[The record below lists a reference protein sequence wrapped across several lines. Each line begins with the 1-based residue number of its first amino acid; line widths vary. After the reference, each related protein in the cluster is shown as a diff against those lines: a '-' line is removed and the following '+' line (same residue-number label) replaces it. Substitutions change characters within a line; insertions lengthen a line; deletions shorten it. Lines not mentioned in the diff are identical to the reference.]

1 MNRPDRSRASRS
13 RSARLASALTLVLG
27 VPAAGGMAQAEAM
40 QPSPTRTSS
49 PTGSDWKIAST
60 QYNEIRPATK

>member
-13 RSARLASALTLVLG
+13 RSAGLASALTLVPG

-40 QPSPTRTSS
+40 QPSPARTSS
-49 PTGSDWKIAST
+49 STGSDWKIAST
-60 QYNEIRPATK
+60 QYTGIRPAAK